1 MSEEGSPAGPS
12 HERHYTVE
20 QANAALPWVGE
31 RLVRIRDALETLEEP
46 EHARSFEQLGAAQG
60 GGYPGR
66 PAAAAVLSVLS
77 AATQLQ
83 ALDIVL
89 RDPHRGLVD
98 FPSIRDGAE
107 VYLCWKLDE
116 QRVEW
121 WHEPEAGFAGRR
133 PL

>member
-1 MSEEGSPAGPS
+1 LEEEGSQEQPS

-31 RLVRIRDALETLEEP
+31 RLERIRAALAKLEQPDHMQALEQLE
-46 EHARSFEQLGAAQG
+46 GIQG
-60 GGYPGR
+60 GAYPGR
-66 PAAAAVLSVLS
+66 ETATALLDVMG
-77 AATQLQ
+77 AATQLE

-89 RDPHRGLVD
+89 RDPRQGLVD

-121 WHEPEAGFAGRR
+121 WHEPRAGFAGRQ

>member
-1 MSEEGSPAGPS
+1 LSEEGSPGQPS
-12 HERHYTVE
+12 HERHYSVE

-31 RLVRIRDALETLEEP
+31 RVERIRDALETLDQP
-46 EHARSFEQLGAAQG
+46 EQAGAFERLESAQG

-66 PAAAAVLSVLS
+66 IAAGAVLALLS
-77 AATQLQ
+77 AATQLE

-89 RDPHRGLVD
+89 RDPRRGLVD

-121 WHEPEAGFAGRR
+121 WHDPEAGFAGRQ

>member
-1 MSEEGSPAGPS
+1 MEQEGSSEQPS

-31 RLVRIRDALETLEEP
+31 RLERIRKALMTLEEP
-46 EHARSFEQLGAAQG
+46 EQVRAFEQLETIDG

-66 PAAAAVLSVLS
+66 RAAAAVLTLLS
-77 AATQLQ
+77 AATELE

-89 RDPHRGLVD
+89 RDPRRGLVD
-98 FPSIRDGAE
+98 FPSIRDGTE

-116 QRVEW
+116 GRVEW
-121 WHEPEAGFAGRR
+121 WHAPEAGFAGRQ

>member
-1 MSEEGSPAGPS
+1 VEQEGSPERRS

-20 QANAALPWVGE
+20 QANAALPWVSE
-31 RLVRIRDALETLEEP
+31 RLERIREAIGTLEQP
-46 EHARSFEQLGAAQG
+46 EQAGAFEQLQNTEG

-66 PAAAAVLSVLS
+66 PAAAAVLALMN
-77 AATQLQ
+77 ATIQLE

-89 RDPHRGLVD
+89 RDPRQGLVD

-107 VYLCWKLDE
+107 VYLCWRLDE

>member
-1 MSEEGSPAGPS
+1 LEGEGSPDLQS

-20 QANAALPWVGE
+20 QANAALPWVSE
-31 RLVRIRDALETLEEP
+31 RLERIREALATLEEP
-46 EHARSFEQLGAAQG
+46 EQARAFERMETAAG

-66 PAAAAVLSVLS
+66 TAAAAVLALLG
-77 AATQLQ
+77 AATQLD

-89 RDPHRGLVD
+89 RDPRQGLVD
-98 FPSIRDGAE
+98 FPSIREGVE

-121 WHEPEAGFAGRR
+121 WHEPEAGFAGRQ

>member
-1 MSEEGSPAGPS
+1 LEEEGAPEQPE

-20 QANAALPWVGE
+20 QANAALPWVAE
-31 RLVRIRDALETLEEP
+31 RLERIRTALETLEQP
-46 EHARSFEQLGAAQG
+46 EHMRALQELDAVQG

-66 PAAAAVLSVLS
+66 GAAAALLDVMS
-77 AATQLQ
+77 AATQLE

-89 RDPHRGLVD
+89 RDPRQGLVD
-98 FPSIRDGAE
+98 FPSIRDGEE

-116 QRVEW
+116 RSVAW
-121 WHEPEAGFAGRR
+121 WHEPDAGFAGRQ

>member
-1 MSEEGSPAGPS
+1 LEQEGLPELPS

-20 QANAALPWVGE
+20 QANAALPWVRE
-31 RLVRIRDALETLEEP
+31 RLERIRAALATLEEP
-46 EHARSFEQLGAAQG
+46 AQADGLERLQTAQG

-66 PAAAAVLSVLS
+66 PAAAAVLTVLG
-77 AATQLQ
+77 AATQLE

-89 RDPHRGLVD
+89 RDPRRGLVD

>member
-1 MSEEGSPAGPS
+1 VPTGA

-20 QANAALPWVGE
+20 QANAALPWVAE
-31 RLVRIRDALETLEEP
+31 RLEGIRDALAVLEQP
-46 EHARSFEQLGAAQG
+46 AQVDALAQLDSTGG

-66 PAAAAVLSVLS
+66 EAAAALLAVMR
-77 AATQLQ
+77 AATQLE

-89 RDPHRGLVD
+89 RDPRQGLVD
-98 FPSIRDGAE
+98 FPSMRDGDE
-107 VYLCWKLDE
+107 VYLCWRLDE
-116 QRVEW
+116 ERVGW

>member
-1 MSEEGSPAGPS
+1 VPTGA

-20 QANAALPWVGE
+20 QANAALPWVAE
-31 RLVRIRDALETLEEP
+31 RLQQIRDALAVLEQP
-46 EHARSFEQLGAAQG
+46 AQAHALAQLDSAGG

-66 PAAAAVLSVLS
+66 EAAAGLLAVMR
-77 AATQLQ
+77 AATQLE

-89 RDPHRGLVD
+89 RDPRQGLVD
-98 FPSIRDGAE
+98 FPSMRDGNE
-107 VYLCWKLDE
+107 VYLCWRLDE
-116 QRVEW
+116 ERVEW

>member
-1 MSEEGSPAGPS
+1 VEQEGSPELQG
-12 HERHYTVE
+12 HERHYTVN
-20 QANAALPWVGE
+20 QANAALPWVGK
-31 RLVRIRDALETLEEP
+31 RLERIREALATLEEP
-46 EHARSFEQLGAAQG
+46 EQAEAFERLQSTRG

-66 PAAAAVLSVLS
+66 PAAGAVLALMG
-77 AATQLQ
+77 AATQLE

-89 RDPHRGLVD
+89 RDPRRGLVD
-98 FPSIRDGAE
+98 FPSIRDGVE

>member
-1 MSEEGSPAGPS
+1 MEEEGSPGQPS

-31 RLVRIRDALETLEEP
+31 RLERIREALITLEEP
-46 EHARSFEQLGAAQG
+46 EQAEAFERLENTHG

-66 PAAAAVLSVLS
+66 RAAGAVLSLMG
-77 AATQLQ
+77 AATQLD

-89 RDPHRGLVD
+89 RDPRRGLVD

-121 WHEPEAGFAGRR
+121 WHEPEAGFAGRQ

>member
-1 MSEEGSPAGPS
+1 VEEAGSPGQPS

-31 RLVRIRDALETLEEP
+31 RLERIREALVTLDQPEQAGAFERLETA
-46 EHARSFEQLGAAQG
+46 HG

-66 PAAAAVLSVLS
+66 TAAAAVLSLLG
-77 AATQLQ
+77 AATQLE

-89 RDPHRGLVD
+89 RDPRQGLVD
-98 FPSIRDGAE
+98 FPSIRDGME
-107 VYLCWKLDE
+107 VYLCWRLDE

-121 WHEPEAGFAGRR
+121 WHEPEAGFAGRQ

>member
-1 MSEEGSPAGPS
+1 VEQEGVPELQS

-20 QANAALPWVGE
+20 QANAALPWVSE
-31 RLVRIRDALETLEEP
+31 RLERIRDALATLELP
-46 EHARSFEQLGAAQG
+46 EQANAFERLETAQG
-60 GGYPGR
+60 GAYPGR
-66 PAAAAVLSVLS
+66 PAAAAVLSILG
-77 AATQLQ
+77 ATTQLE

-89 RDPHRGLVD
+89 RDPRRGLVD

-121 WHEPEAGFAGRR
+121 WHEPDAGFAGRQ